1 MGLTFE
7 HMLYSLGIT
16 LQLIWNF
23 IGIIIEV
30 LFLWTLII
38 EQNAP
43 IWKSNVSGYTTW
55 GWPSNM
61 C

>member
-1 MGLTFE
+1 MSLLLFKQMGLTFE

-30 LFLWTLII
+30 LFL
-38 EQNAP
+38 
-43 IWKSNVSGYTTW
+43 
-55 GWPSNM
+55 
-61 C
+61 